1 MEFKIGDKVRIL
13 PFMEEFKDMDG
24 SPGFVDQMKELCG
37 NEFITVTPGVRFA
50 DGDIGD
56 QVRVTTPAKAK
67 EIGSDYI
74 VVGRPVT
81 AAEDPVAAYRRCVA
95 EFVG

>member
-37 NEFITVTPGVRFA
+37 NEFIIKEVFENWIRYHGWSWDKRWLELVEEEEEWTF
-50 DGDIGD
+50 DID
-56 QVRVTTPAKAK
+56 Q
-67 EIGSDYI
+67 
-74 VVGRPVT
+74 
-81 AAEDPVAAYRRCVA
+81 AAFDAVLLYA
-95 EFVG
+95 GG